1 MRKRLTMLIV
11 ALALALTAGA
21 ALAEDD
27 CRVPIADWQ
36 PRTAV
41 AALAQQQR
49 WIIARIKI
57 DDGCYELTGT
67 DAEGHQ
73 IRVKVDPGTLDLV
86 ELRIRYRDAT
96 GRPLGPQ
103 PAPHG
108 AADGD

>member
-1 MRKRLTMLIV
+1 MRKGLAILIGAV
-11 ALALALTAGA
+11 ALTLSAGT

-27 CRVPIADWQ
+27 CQVPIADWQ
-36 PRTAV
+36 PRAAV
-41 AALAQQQR
+41 AALAQR
-49 WIIARIKI
+49 HGWAITRIKI

-86 ELRIRYRDAT
+86 ELRIRYRNAA

-103 PAPHG
+103 PAPRVEG
-108 AADGD
+108 GED